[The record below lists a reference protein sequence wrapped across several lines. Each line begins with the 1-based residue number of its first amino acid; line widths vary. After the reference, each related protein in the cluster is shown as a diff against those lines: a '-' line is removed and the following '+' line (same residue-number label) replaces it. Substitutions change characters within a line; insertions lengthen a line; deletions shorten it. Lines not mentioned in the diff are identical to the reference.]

1 MRFDAEHDFAG
12 PPDAVIG
19 LLADVEFHEQLR
31 LPDLAQP
38 QLLVSDAN
46 DDAVVLRLRYEYVGT
61 LDPLARGLLGDRN
74 LTWIQ
79 ELRLD
84 RTGRT
89 GRLDF
94 HAEAE
99 PRRLHGHA
107 DFVVEPRNSGSQRRL
122 RGELVVAIPAVG
134 GMAERR
140 ILPGLLRRLDVEA
153 RAIDERLR
161 AG

>member
-1 MRFDAEHDFAG
+1 MRFDAEHEFVG
-12 PPDAVIG
+12 PPDAVIDV
-19 LLADVEFHEQLR
+19 LADADFHEQLR

-38 QLLVSDAN
+38 QLLERDASG
-46 DDAVVLRLRYEYVGT
+46 DAILLRLRYEYVGE
-61 LDPLARGLLGDRN
+61 LDPLARRLLGDRS

-84 RTGRT
+84 RSSRT

-94 HAEAE
+94 HAQAE

-107 DFVVEPRNSGSQRRL
+107 NFVVEPRNSGSQRRL
-122 RGELVVAIPAVG
+122 QGELVVAIPAVG
-134 GMAERR
+134 TMAERR

-153 RAIDERLR
+153 RGIDERLR